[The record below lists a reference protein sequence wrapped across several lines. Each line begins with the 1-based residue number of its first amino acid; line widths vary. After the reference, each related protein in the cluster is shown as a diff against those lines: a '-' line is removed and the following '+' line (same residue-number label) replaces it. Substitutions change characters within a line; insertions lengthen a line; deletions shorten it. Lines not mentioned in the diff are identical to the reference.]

1 MSAEDLQDLE
11 RDIREKL
18 ALSKYRAGRAIGW
31 GRRATDEAV
40 GTGKM
45 PIIDGPRPM
54 VATAWLRAQLQLQ
67 DKT

>member
-1 MSAEDLQDLE
+1 MSAEDLE

-40 GTGKM
+40 ETGKM
-45 PIIDGPRPM
+45 PIIDGPKPM
-54 VATAWLRAQLQLQ
+54 VATAWLRAQLRLQ